1 MLFSFGTALCALGT
15 ASALVISER
24 GVETRDVSGTAHVY
38 LKESNGPSQHY
49 ASGYIYGIP
58 DTPNQIPDHFYSD
71 IAFQYTR
78 AGGAQTPESKGWIGG
93 QDDYTFR
100 WESTL
105 SNYRTARQQGGQFI
119 LLVHDLWGADSLQ
132 SEDAPFPGDND
143 DWSFYD
149 EFLSALIS
157 DIKDNDLIDGVT
169 IDIWNEPD
177 GRNFWDREQDQYLLM
192 WGRATARFNKT
203 FTSTEMLK
211 NYDALLAKYSA
222 TREGL
227 VNINEYGHPDEQ
239 NPSGSAWWIAQL
251 ERANIFGC
259 RANWASAYALHDFM
273 AQLLGKPGAGTDDYD
288 PKATGYYPNGE
299 YQVYKYYASSMVGD
313 RIKTETTMDT
323 NGDVYATVDAEGRV
337 LRLLA
342 GARTTTGTW
351 SIQLE
356 ELSAL
361 GLPKSGEV
369 GIHTYEFPGSDDPY
383 ARLDEPVDLGTV
395 THKYSEDSLTF
406 PIYSENVY
414 DAWAF
419 EIKF

>member
-1 MLFSFGTALCALGT
+1 
-15 ASALVISER
+15 
-24 GVETRDVSGTAHVY
+24 
-38 LKESNGPSQHY
+38 
-49 ASGYIYGIP
+49 
-58 DTPNQIPDHFYSD
+58 
-71 IAFQYTR
+71 
-78 AGGAQTPESKGWIGG
+78 
-93 QDDYTFR
+93 
-100 WESTL
+100 
-105 SNYRTARQQGGQFI
+105 
-119 LLVHDLWGADSLQ
+119 
-132 SEDAPFPGDND
+132 
-143 DWSFYD
+143 
-149 EFLSALIS
+149 
-157 DIKDNDLIDGVT
+157 
-169 IDIWNEPD
+169 
-177 GRNFWDREQDQYLLM
+177 
-192 WGRATARFNKT
+192 
-203 FTSTEMLK
+203 MLK

-323 NGDVYATVDAEGRV
+323 NGDVYATVDAEGGV